1 MHCVAN
7 AMESFKQVGVTA
19 LDKAFSAMGIHKML
33 EAVQQNIQFL
43 PAANYSWKLDCG
55 RAGKSET
62 KFSTIYLS
70 NRGFLKK
77 YENFIKLPKQN
88 CFFVTL

>member
-43 PAANYSWKLDCG
+43 PAANYSWKLDCCG
-55 RAGKSET
+55 RAGKSQT

-70 NRGFLKK
+70 NSGFQKNK
-77 YENFIKLPKQN
+77 NFLKLPKQN